1 SSPKKG
7 PLLGAGRRGLLGST
21 PEEEDKEGLRSKGSG
36 SAVSAMRSGEALV
49 TLASM
54 ADAEAAAAFLEH
66 MSFSTGQIKVTFED
80 GGPVGKSCGGVSLI
94 FPVFPL
100 PDDRGGAMASRPP
113 PSPPSPPPLPLS
125 RPPPLLGR
133 GEIASGHQEGPQ
145 DVLVGKLP
153 FGTTRRQ
160 VEDLFQDFQPREVE
174 VFSGDTGIYAYL
186 SFMEREAAESAVRA
200 WNGKRY
206 GDTRLLV
213 EMYKERGATGRRVDK
228 FSRDSI
234 KAPLDNAV
242 CCQPSDERLMNQ
254 CWPFKHLPHTHAA
267 KVSQLRTIPRLSAP
281 QQHVGQS
288 GKVGP
293 SELTV
298 HASCRPLQQADFKVK
313 ISISTTALCSPEI
326 MRSYDF
332 EQERNLR

>member
-1 SSPKKG
+1 MSVESLEGGLMVKQAVMPPSPFAP
-7 PLLGAGRRGLLGST
+7 PLPPRHSPPSLLRAPRGRQGAPPAGRHARLLPEEGSAAGSGKAGLIRLHPRGRC
-21 PEEEDKEGLRSKGSG
+21 PVEEEDKEELGSKGSG
-36 SAVSAMRSGEALV
+36 SAKKSEVFMLRTHHQGFFFFVILVLLPSPPSVANIPPELDTVDALEDLFAGYNLRSARPSEALV

-80 GGPVGKSCGGVSLI
+80 
-94 FPVFPL
+94 
-100 PDDRGGAMASRPP
+100 DRGGAMASRPP
-113 PSPPSPPPLPLS
+113 PSPPSSPPLPLS

-133 GEIASGHQEGPQ
+133 GEIASVHQEGPQ

-213 EMYKERGATGRRVDK
+213 EMYKERGATGRRV
-228 FSRDSI
+228 
-234 KAPLDNAV
+234 
-242 CCQPSDERLMNQ
+242 
-254 CWPFKHLPHTHAA
+254 
-267 KVSQLRTIPRLSAP
+267 
-281 QQHVGQS
+281 
-288 GKVGP
+288 
-293 SELTV
+293 
-298 HASCRPLQQADFKVK
+298 
-313 ISISTTALCSPEI
+313 
-326 MRSYDF
+326 
-332 EQERNLR
+332 